1 MPADFAVTELTRVLS
16 GAAPGRAR
24 ADEVTIFDSVGF
36 ALEDFSALRYLLR
49 IHQEERGQQAQ
60 VDLVPDLDDPKNLFA
75 LLAAAPP
82 AIAARRGALA

>member
-1 MPADFAVTELTRVLS
+1 LS
-16 GAAPGRAR
+16 GAAAGRAR

-49 IHQEERGQQAQ
+49 IHQEERGLKAQ

-75 LLAAAPP
+75 LLAAAPHSVP
-82 AIAARRGALA
+82 VRTGVLA